1 MKKENFTLVELLIVI
16 AIITILASMILPA
29 LNKAFEAAR
38 RISCTNNLSQIG
50 KAITMYA
57 DDNDGCIQIRYNVG
71 GSSTNFFPQIL
82 GGSACGG
89 TAPYDGG
96 RYLTNWKLYFC
107 PNKMQYN
114 GTPVNAGNTK
124 YQSYAILHPSNP
136 DWGNVTLASFFARIE
151 PGSNWRAT
159 MALRKLPSPS
169 RFTLVADSA
178 YVGKDYGFSHFRT
191 DVLMDS
197 GLGGIGLNHTE
208 RANMVMGDGHV
219 SMQDKRA
226 LRNGF
231 MEIKAAVGGSTE
243 AVNMP

>member
-16 AIITILASMILPA
+16 AIIAILASMILPA
-29 LNKAFEAAR
+29 LNKTFEAAR

-57 DDNDGCIQIRYNVG
+57 DDNNGCIQTRYNYG
-71 GSSTNFFPQIL
+71 GSSTNYFPQVL

-96 RYLTNWKLYFC
+96 GYLTNWKLYFC

-136 DWGNVTLASFFARIE
+136 DWDNVILASFFVKIE
-151 PGSNWRAT
+151 PGNDYRAT

-169 RFTLVADSA
+169 RFILIADSA
-178 YVGKDYGFSHFRT
+178 YVGKDYGFYSFRN

-197 GLGGIGLNHTE
+197 GFGGIGLNHSD

-219 SMQDKRA
+219 SLQDKNA

-231 MEIKAAVGGSTE
+231 MKIKAVVGSATE